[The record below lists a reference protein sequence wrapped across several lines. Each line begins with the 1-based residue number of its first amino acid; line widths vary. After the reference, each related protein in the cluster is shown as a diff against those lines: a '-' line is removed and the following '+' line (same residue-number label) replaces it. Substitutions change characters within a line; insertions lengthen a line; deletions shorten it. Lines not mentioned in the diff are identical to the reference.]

1 MPNGS
6 RHLPR
11 NHDFQLKFH
20 PKLVPKLVPKRDP
33 FRYPLFSKFFACGI
47 VLSHLKTTRSANFR
61 KNGPPFWE
69 PFWLK
74 IRKNGGALI
83 KYFGSG
89 ARSPSVL
96 RFWVPP
102 PSQDGPLALRLPGFW
117 KFWAWF
123 LGGFWHRFAWFYVV
137 SSGAW
142 FADGL
147 VRCRASRIE

>member
-6 RHLPR
+6 GRLSKNLH
-11 NHDFQLKFH
+11 FELKFH
-20 PKLVPKLVPKRDP
+20 PKQVPKLVTKRDA
-33 FRYPLFSKFFACGI
+33 FRNPLFSRFFARGT
-47 VLSHLKTTRSANFR
+47 VWSHLKTTSSANFR

-74 IRKNGGALI
+74 IRKNGATVI
-83 KYFGSG
+83 SPFGSL

-102 PSQDGPLALRLPGFW
+102 PPPRRPSCPQV
-117 KFWAWF
+117 AWF
-123 LGGFWHRFAWFYVV
+123 LEALGMVSGRVLVSISEFYCV
-137 SSGAW
+137 SYGAW

-147 VRCRASRIE
+147 VGCRASRIE